1 MARPRKNPVSGDEAL
16 SPMVVT
22 AACILLGSTPARRDE
37 EINVPEHVRATLLQ
51 TGNAR
56 DA

>member
-1 MARPRKNPVSGDEAL
+1 MARPRKNPASGDDGL
-16 SPMVVT
+16 YPMVVT
-22 AACILLGSTPARRDE
+22 AACILLGSDPKRQGD

-51 TGNAR
+51 AKTAR